1 MMNILCIADIHFGK
15 IPNEKEMYEAL
26 QNNFIEYAKEVKP
39 ELIVICGDSY
49 DCRVNIESA
58 ANNYYNRFINDCVNT
73 GATIIVIEGTEAH
86 DRYQINGLTHH
97 SSDKFFIVNT
107 VSEFNLFGL
116 KILVVPEEYVKNDN
130 YYDKYK
136 NKKYDFIFGHGM
148 SSHVGFSNVNND
160 ELVRKPYIWDA
171 KQLEKI
177 CKYYTVFGHIHTH
190 SEYHKFIYC
199 GSFSRLNFG
208 EMEDK
213 GFIYLQLENEKC
225 KWKFVKNNN
234 APLFTDVYESKLSD
248 DVEKLIIQLRG
259 YQENNDFVRFII
271 DQPDEN
277 KMNNI
282 KGFVKTHSDNCCIK
296 QSINTNEKRLIEIS
310 ENIKEK
316 QKLLSDRMKEYE
328 NMDMIEI
335 TQTIAKRDY
344 HTDFTKEEIFTILNT
359 QI

>member
-1 MMNILCIADIHFGK
+1 MNILCIADIHFAK
-15 IPNEKEMYEAL
+15 IPNEKEMYDAL
-26 QNNFIEYAKEVKP
+26 VENFIGYANEVKP

-49 DCRVNIESA
+49 DCRVNIESP
-58 ANNYYNRFINDCVNT
+58 ANNYFNRFITKCIET
-73 GATIIVIEGTEAH
+73 GATIIVLEGTEAH
-86 DRYQINGLTHH
+86 DRYQINGLAHY
-97 SSDKFFIVNT
+97 SSDKFFIVNS
-107 VSEFNLFGL
+107 VSEFNLLGL
-116 KILVVPEEYVKNDN
+116 KLLILPEEYVKNDN
-130 YYDKYK
+130 YYDEYL

-148 SSHVGFSNVNND
+148 ASHVGFSSINND
-160 ELVRKPYIWDA
+160 ELVRKPYVWEA
-171 KQLEKI
+171 KKLEKI

-213 GFIYLQLENEKC
+213 GFIHLKLENDKC
-225 KWKFVKNNN
+225 SWKFIKNKN
-234 APLFTDVYESKLSD
+234 APLFTDIYESKLSD
-248 DVEKLIIQLRG
+248 DVDNLMKQLRG
-259 YQENNDFVRFII
+259 YQENNDFLRVII

-282 KGFVKTHSDNCCIK
+282 KGFVKSHQANCCIK
-296 QSINTNEKRLIEIS
+296 QVINSNEKRLTEIS

-344 HTDFTKEEIFTILNT
+344 HVDLTKEEIYSVINT